1 MPLLAPSPQGAR
13 DGLSPVTGTMRSC
26 RACCWWL
33 SKTQNWTHT
42 HPAWLKSP
50 RLEQGHGSQTCFW
63 HREELTQACNPQELL
78 TQMCPWT
85 GKGLLTPC
93 QLPPK
98 YSPSPSPPLAYVPCP
113 EQLMSLKTGV
123 PVLRLGSAEPVGC
136 PPCALL
142 HLLHLL
148 KAGATPHWGF
158 QMLSPLTPTFTEA
171 KMYYSG
177 FARGGEL
184 PVQSQHGPGSRA
196 EGRCVGCAP
205 LMERDHLSTP

>member
-42 HPAWLKSP
+42 HPAQLKSP

-113 EQLMSLKTGV
+113 EQLMSHWCPSFKTGV
-123 PVLRLGSAEPVGC
+123 CRASRMPTLCSSASPASPKGWCNSTLGVSDAQPFNSHLHRGKNVL
-136 PPCALL
+136 
-142 HLLHLL
+142 
-148 KAGATPHWGF
+148 
-158 QMLSPLTPTFTEA
+158 
-171 KMYYSG
+171 
-177 FARGGEL
+177 
-184 PVQSQHGPGSRA
+184 
-196 EGRCVGCAP
+196 
-205 LMERDHLSTP
+205 